1 MFLNKGGIAM
11 AEFEISEVSKLI
23 KLKPHTLRYYE
34 SIGLITSIKR
44 NSSGKRIYSEED
56 IKWLQVINRLR
67 ETGMTIEKMKE
78 YAQLRKMGDSTIT
91 ERKNIM
97 KEHLALIEDKI
108 KELLK
113 SRDYVAKKI
122 KIYTEMEEN
131 INGR

>member
-1 MFLNKGGIAM
+1 M

-23 KLKPHTLRYYE
+23 KLKTHTLRYYE

-122 KIYTEMEEN
+122 KIYTEMEEK

>member
-11 AEFEISEVSKLI
+11 EEFEIREVSKLI

-44 NSSGKRIYSEED
+44 NLSGKRIYSEED
-56 IKWLQVINRLR
+56 IKWLEVINRLR

>member
-1 MFLNKGGIAM
+1 M

>member
-11 AEFEISEVSKLI
+11 EEFEIREVSKLI

-44 NSSGKRIYSEED
+44 NLSGKRIYSEED

-122 KIYTEMEEN
+122 RIYNEMEEK

>member
-1 MFLNKGGIAM
+1 ME
-11 AEFEISEVSKLI
+11 EFEIREVSKLI

-44 NSSGKRIYSEED
+44 NLSGKRIYSEED
-56 IKWLQVINRLR
+56 IKWLEVINRLR